1 MNRKRFFSGI
11 AASAG
16 MLLLILD
23 SKTALSGAK
32 AGIELCLQT
41 VIPALFPFF
50 VLSNVVTAAF
60 AGNSLAVLRPLGRL
74 CGIPKGAEAFLV
86 TGFLGGYPVG
96 AQTVAQAA
104 RDGILSREDA
114 RRMLAFCSNAGP
126 AFLFGMASSLFP
138 KPWMAWALWG
148 IHILSAVLT
157 SALFPSA
164 EEGEIRLSMMP
175 PVGFPEAMRRS
186 LSAIASVCGWV
197 VLFRVLIS
205 FLQRWVLWLLP
216 VPTQICLIGA
226 LELTNGCCALA
237 ALPDISLRFL
247 LCSGMLAMGGLCV
260 TMQTI
265 SVTPGIK
272 LDLYLLGKLCQT
284 VISLALAAAVMSHL
298 GPVIPV
304 LALVFLPFLG
314 ERQKRCSFSERKAV

>member
-1 MNRKRFFSGI
+1 M
-11 AASAG
+11 
-16 MLLLILD
+16 
-23 SKTALSGAK
+23 
-32 AGIELCLQT
+32 
-41 VIPALFPFF
+41 
-50 VLSNVVTAAF
+50 
-60 AGNSLAVLRPLGRL
+60 
-74 CGIPKGAEAFLV
+74 
-86 TGFLGGYPVG
+86 G

-226 LELTNGCCALA
+226 LELTKIGRASC
-237 ALPDISLRFL
+237 R
-247 LCSGMLAMGGLCV
+247 
-260 TMQTI
+260 
-265 SVTPGIK
+265 
-272 LDLYLLGKLCQT
+272 
-284 VISLALAAAVMSHL
+284 
-298 GPVIPV
+298 
-304 LALVFLPFLG
+304 
-314 ERQKRCSFSERKAV
+314 ERV